1 MPYNKKGNAGSGAQ
15 GEQSNGDGRGTEF
28 EGTYTIE
35 KIEIAQNIE
44 GKTRDN
50 SNLKLYYTQ
59 DEQVKTAN
67 AKDEN
72 IGESGI
78 WTEVQE
84 TNTATNNL
92 EDNNTIK
99 NNTMIENSENS
110 NINNITQNND
120 ATESSINAINT
131 KSYNLN
137 VEQANDGVTG
147 IAIKGELAGQTE
159 IVVDIYIK
167 TNGNQVEDK
176 YVNSATAQT
185 QTITEV
191 VQTSQEKAQ
200 VIGRTISGKV
210 WLDENYNNIIDNNE
224 DLGNINREEIW
235 IKLYKENENKELEE
249 VTNVDGEK
257 VEAINPDETGY
268 YEFTHLP
275 AGNYV
280 VKIEYNGEKY
290 KLVEKEIDSNTEI
303 NSKFEIE
310 TNANTGESSNLEV
323 GENSDTEAEEST
335 QSEQNSNLATEIGK
349 TDLIEKL
356 NDNSN
361 YMIKEENVNAGLK
374 EKINLEFTK
383 VAEEDHTDKIG
394 GTEFKLYKLVCTEHE
409 EGYHDTELINPQNVK
424 NVESCWQLVDTRT
437 SKIAIANENQ
447 GTVKFEDLEI
457 NQEYRL
463 VETKASINRIKPEG
477 QWKIEFSLVDEAEIQ
492 ENIKNIETNNIET
505 QENNTESENSDT
517 EQNAEITKINNGVEI
532 KIESIG
538 EKEPPAFAISK
549 NEETG
554 IIEELLLPNRAY
566 FQFPASG
573 SIGSKTI
580 YKIGVVT
587 LILGIFLLIIRN
599 KNLIK
604 NKK

>member
-1 MPYNKKGNAGSGAQ
+1 MPA
-15 GEQSNGDGRGTEF
+15 
-28 EGTYTIE
+28 E
-35 KIEIAQNIE
+35 K
-44 GKTRDN
+44 
-50 SNLKLYYTQ
+50 
-59 DEQVKTAN
+59 
-67 AKDEN
+67 
-72 IGESGI
+72 
-78 WTEVQE
+78 
-84 TNTATNNL
+84 
-92 EDNNTIK
+92 
-99 NNTMIENSENS
+99 
-110 NINNITQNND
+110 
-120 ATESSINAINT
+120 
-131 KSYNLN
+131 
-137 VEQANDGVTG
+137 
-147 IAIKGELAGQTE
+147 
-159 IVVDIYIK
+159 YI
-167 TNGNQVEDK
+167 
-176 YVNSATAQT
+176 
-185 QTITEV
+185 
-191 VQTSQEKAQ
+191 
-200 VIGRTISGKV
+200 
-210 WLDENYNNIIDNNE
+210 L
-224 DLGNINREEIW
+224 
-235 IKLYKENENKELEE
+235 
-249 VTNVDGEK
+249 
-257 VEAINPDETGY
+257 
-268 YEFTHLP
+268 
-275 AGNYV
+275 
-280 VKIEYNGEKY
+280 KIEYNGEKY
-290 KLVEKEIDSNTEI
+290 KLVEKEIGSNTEI

-310 TNANTGESSNLEV
+310 TNANTEESSNLEA
-323 GENSDTEAEEST
+323 GGNSDTEAEEST

-409 EGYHDTELINPQNVK
+409 EGYHDTELINTQNIEK
-424 NVESCWQLVDTRT
+424 TESSSNSNNTDNTNSTENLDNNCWQLVDTQT
-437 SKIAIANENQ
+437 SKIAITNENQ

-477 QWKIEFSLVDEAEIQ
+477 QWKIEFSLVDGAEA
-492 ENIKNIETNNIET
+492 
-505 QENNTESENSDT
+505 QENNT
-517 EQNAEITKINNGVEI
+517 EITKINNGVEI

-549 NEETG
+549 NGETG

-599 KNLIK
+599 KNLVK

>member
-1 MPYNKKGNAGSGAQ
+1 M
-15 GEQSNGDGRGTEF
+15 D
-28 EGTYTIE
+28 
-35 KIEIAQNIE
+35 
-44 GKTRDN
+44 D
-50 SNLKLYYTQ
+50 
-59 DEQVKTAN
+59 
-67 AKDEN
+67 
-72 IGESGI
+72 
-78 WTEVQE
+78 
-84 TNTATNNL
+84 
-92 EDNNTIK
+92 
-99 NNTMIENSENS
+99 
-110 NINNITQNND
+110 
-120 ATESSINAINT
+120 
-131 KSYNLN
+131 
-137 VEQANDGVTG
+137 
-147 IAIKGELAGQTE
+147 
-159 IVVDIYIK
+159 
-167 TNGNQVEDK
+167 
-176 YVNSATAQT
+176 
-185 QTITEV
+185 
-191 VQTSQEKAQ
+191 
-200 VIGRTISGKV
+200 
-210 WLDENYNNIIDNNE
+210 NE
-224 DLGNINREEIW
+224 DLGNINKEEIW

-275 AGNYV
+275 AEKYIL
-280 VKIEYNGEKY
+280 KIEYNGEKY
-290 KLVEKEIDSNTEI
+290 KLVEKEIGSNTEI

-310 TNANTGESSNLEV
+310 TSSDTGESSNLETV
-323 GENSDTEAEEST
+323 GNSDTGAEEST
-335 QSEQNSNLATEIGK
+335 QNEQKSNWVKEIGK

-424 NVESCWQLVDTRT
+424 NVESDEIENTEKVTNNTQNIESTENLDNNCWKLVDTQT
-437 SKIAIANENQ
+437 SKIAITNENQ

-477 QWKIEFSLVDEAEIQ
+477 QWKIEFSLIDKGEMQENANLIKENIQ

-505 QENNTESENSDT
+505 QENNTESETSGT

-538 EKEPPAFAISK
+538 EKEPPAFAITK
-549 NEETG
+549 NGETG
-554 IIEELLLPNRAY
+554 IVEELLLPNRAY

-573 SIGSKTI
+573 SIGNKTI
-580 YKIGVVT
+580 HQIGLSI